1 MSSELAGHGY
11 LDVARPVLPLRA
23 VLRSLWLTCVLVLA
37 SASAWGQSAPETTRA
52 QGVVATDEQKLA
64 AIAASRTKIAQ
75 RYQEQLA
82 TLDRLKKEKASW
94 RRDRELR
101 GSLADSADTANQ
113 LAALNQQLATANDAL
128 VKARHDL
135 VAAIDRELKTGAAG
149 VRATQLAQLRAQVDA
164 KLGPAPKKIVLPDA
178 EIDPSA
184 DPEDLDQ
191 QAQVIAETEKQLA
204 SQVAGLDEQASE
216 LAHVADLRKHNER
229 AKDLMLSEDDQP
241 HRNAQHSTG
250 GSREDTLAQPAP
262 TTGGAGGGS
271 GGGTDTTFGG
281 GASTPSFEAEAT
293 FVLGEVIDRSTI
305 EGLSRAQRSGDP
317 AKRAEAAKQARDA
330 VAARLDQ
337 LRKKRTQIE
346 QRAKQLR
353 KH

>member
-1 MSSELAGHGY
+1 
-11 LDVARPVLPLRA
+11 
-23 VLRSLWLTCVLVLA
+23 VLRNLWLTCVLVLA

-52 QGVVATDEQKLA
+52 QSAVATDEQKLA
-64 AIAASRTKIAQ
+64 AIAASRAKLAQ
-75 RYQEQLA
+75 RYQEQMA
-82 TLDRLKKEKASW
+82 TLDHLKKEKASW

-113 LAALNQQLATANDAL
+113 LATLNQQLAAANDAL
-128 VKARHDL
+128 VTARRAL
-135 VAAIDRELKTGAAG
+135 VAAIDRELKAGAAG
-149 VRATQLAQLRAQVDA
+149 ARAPQLAQLRAQVDA

-204 SQVAGLDEQASE
+204 SQVAGLDEQAAE

-229 AKDLMLSEDDQP
+229 AKDLMLAEDDQP

-250 GSREDTLAQPAP
+250 GSREAGDNTLSQPAP
-262 TTGGAGGGS
+262 TSGGAGGGS
-271 GGGTDTTFGG
+271 GGDSTFGG
-281 GASTPSFEAEAT
+281 SSTQSFEAEAT

-337 LRKKRTQIE
+337 LRKKRAQIE